1 MGSKTMKVFCARHLL
16 MVIAHQLTSDMCNP
30 LMLQLIWIIKLAV
43 ITMIIISQCNFMARL
58 RCLLWQKAKVSKCK
72 FYNFNQVFYRVENE
86 GTGGF
91 NEFTNERK
99 RDRKA
104 NQKLSRQNSEAQD
117 SILHRSAVSGA
128 SPSSTNRKTRGLGKK
143 TLKRQSTIE

>member
-1 MGSKTMKVFCARHLL
+1 MGSKTMKVSCARHLR
-16 MVIAHQLTSDMCNP
+16 MVIVHQLTSDMCNP

-58 RCLLWQKAKVSKCK
+58 RCLLWSKAKVSKCK

-91 NEFTNERK
+91 NEFTSERK

-104 NQKLSRQNSEAQD
+104 NQKLSLQNSEAQD
-117 SILHRSAVSGA
+117 SILHRSVSGA

>member
-1 MGSKTMKVFCARHLL
+1 MGSKTMKVSYARHPRT
-16 MVIAHQLTSDMCNP
+16 VIAHQLTSDMFSL
-30 LMLQLIWIIKLAV
+30 LMLQLIWIIKLAG
-43 ITMIIISQCNFMARL
+43 ITMIIISQCSFMVKL
-58 RCLLWQKAKVSKCK
+58 RCLLWQKAKVYKCK
-72 FYNFNQVFYRVENE
+72 SFNFNQVFYRVENE

-99 RDRKA
+99 RDKKA
-104 NQKLSRQNSEAQD
+104 KQKLSRQNSEAQD
-117 SILHRSAVSGA
+117 SILRSSAVSGA